1 MDYKKIL
8 KGKKWMATLRET
20 QPREHFYV
28 GKGDHICRSNEK
40 ESTNMENLKIPK
52 KKKRGRILMGQEEE
66 KGEVKSTV
74 RRGLEKKEKHGQVFS

>member
-52 KKKRGRILMGQEEE
+52 KKKRGADFDGARGGERRGQEH
-66 KGEVKSTV
+66 S
-74 RRGLEKKEKHGQVFS
+74 